1 MPRTNCFRKV
11 LALFLTFTLCLS
23 FLTVPPV
30 HAEADP
36 ELGFELSSEA
46 VYMVNNE
53 SGIVIY
59 QKNAD
64 KMLSPASLVTIMTA
78 IIAIENCSDL
88 EGTVVTAPTSVFD
101 ELYTLGAANV
111 DIRHGE
117 EVRMIDLLYAMILRS
132 ACEAASIIANY
143 IGNGDNAV
151 FVEMMNQ
158 KAKEIGAS
166 NTHFANPHGLPDDN
180 QYTTAK
186 DMYLITKYAMEMDPI
201 FMTIASTESYTLP
214 ATNKHAQE
222 RTISHTKYMMSES
235 RGGAQYFPNVRGVKT
250 GATNTGRNLVSTA
263 SKDAYSYT
271 LVTLNAQRYYEN
283 GDEITDNQSF
293 VDAKQLYDWAFK
305 NWAVRSVIKTSTPQ
319 GEVKIELAKDKD
331 TIPVFPAEDVNYLMK
346 QDIDMSALQKI
357 INLPESIDAPVTEG
371 QILGT
376 MELKLADV
384 TIATVDL
391 VAGESLER
399 SSWLEFMRGVKNF
412 FSSVWFKLVIVLV
425 LLLIAAYI
433 VFAILYNN
441 RKRHR
446 RKTKRRF

>member
-1 MPRTNCFRKV
+1 MHHTGFFKKAV
-11 LALFLTFTLCLS
+11 ALLSAFTLSLAVFS
-23 FLTVPPV
+23 APV
-30 HAEADP
+30 FAEADP
-36 ELGFELSSEA
+36 ELGFEVSSEA

-53 SGIVIY
+53 SGIVVY
-59 QKNAD
+59 EKNAD
-64 KMLSPASLVTIMTA
+64 KMLSPASLATVMTA
-78 IIAIENCSDL
+78 IIAIENCPDL
-88 EGTVVTAPTSVFD
+88 EGTIVTAPTSVFD

-117 EVRMIDLLYAMILRS
+117 DVRMIDLLYAMILRS

-158 KAKEIGAS
+158 KAKEIGAV

-186 DMYLITKYAMEMDPI
+186 DLYLITKYAMDMDPI

-214 ATNKHAQE
+214 ATNKHSKE
-222 RTISHTKYMMSES
+222 RTITHTNAMMSES
-235 RGGAQYFPNVRGVKT
+235 RGGAQYSPYVHGIKT
-250 GATNTGRNLVSTA
+250 GATNTGRNLISTA
-263 SKDAYSYT
+263 TKDAYSYT
-271 LVTLNAQRYYEN
+271 LVTLNAQRYYDN

-305 NWAVRSVIKTSTPQ
+305 NWAVRSVLKTSTPQ
-319 GEVKIELAKDKD
+319 GEVKVELAKDKD
-331 TIPVFPAEDVNYLMK
+331 SIPVYPAEEVDYLMK
-346 QDIDMSALQKI
+346 QDIDMSALQRI
-357 INLPESIDAPVTEG
+357 IDLPESVDAPITEG
-371 QILGT
+371 QVLGT

-384 TIATVDL
+384 TIAKVDL

-399 SSWLEFMRGVKNF
+399 SGWLEFLRNVKGF
-412 FSSVWFKLVIVLV
+412 FTSVWFKLIIVVI

-433 VFAILYNN
+433 VLAILYNN
-441 RKRHR
+441 RKQRR
-446 RKTKRRF
+446 RKSKRRF